1 MTEIT
6 RSGMYEKMVQDIID
20 NDELMYLLRLTNAK
34 VVCVVSDNVKVD
46 ERKCR
51 VYAEIEKI
59 PAKYESFINADA
71 MIIIYT
77 PNIASFSPDKKK
89 IVLLRELL
97 KLIIDETEGKR
108 KITIGDY
115 DIKDF
120 RCIIQRYGAN
130 WDQEATLFDEVK
142 K

>member
-6 RSGMYEKMVQDIID
+6 RSGMYEQMVQDIID
-20 NDELMYLLRLTNAK
+20 NDELLFTLRVSNAK

-77 PNIASFSPDKKK
+77 PNIASFDPKRKK
-89 IVLLRELL
+89 IVLFRELL
-97 KLIIDETEGKR
+97 KL
-108 KITIGDY
+108 
-115 DIKDF
+115 
-120 RCIIQRYGAN
+120 
-130 WDQEATLFDEVK
+130 
-142 K
+142 

>member
-1 MTEIT
+1 MTELT
-6 RSGMYEKMVQDIID
+6 RSEMYEQMVQDIID
-20 NDELMYLLRLTNAK
+20 NDELLCMLRASNAK
-34 VVCVVSDNVKVD
+34 VVCVVSDNVKLD
-46 ERKCR
+46 ESKRR

-89 IVLLRELL
+89 VVLLRELL
-97 KLIIDETEGKR
+97 KLSIDETEGKR
-108 KITIGDY
+108 KIFIGDY

-130 WDQEATLFDEVK
+130 WDYEATLFDEVEK
-142 K
+142 

>member
-6 RSGMYEKMVQDIID
+6 RSGMYEQMVQDIID
-20 NDELMYLLRLTNAK
+20 NDELLYTLRASNAK

-46 ERKCR
+46 ESKRR
-51 VYAEIEKI
+51 IYAEIEKI

-77 PNIASFSPDKKK
+77 PNIASFNPKKK
-89 IVLLRELL
+89 EIVLLRELL
-97 KLIIDETEGKR
+97 KLCIDETEGKR
-108 KITIGDY
+108 KVSIGDY

-120 RCIIQRYGAN
+120 RCIVQRYGAN
-130 WDQEATLFDEVK
+130 WDQEATLFDEVEK
-142 K
+142 

>member
-6 RSGMYEKMVQDIID
+6 RSGMYEEMVQDIID
-20 NDELMYLLRLTNAK
+20 NDELLYMLRASNAK

-46 ERKCR
+46 ESKRR

-77 PNIASFSPDKKK
+77 PNIASFSPAKKK
-89 IVLLRELL
+89 IVLFIVSNKFAPHSLCLYNALKFKLRIRI
-97 KLIIDETEGKR
+97 LIKQTCSHLRNQK
-108 KITIGDY
+108 
-115 DIKDF
+115 
-120 RCIIQRYGAN
+120 
-130 WDQEATLFDEVK
+130 
-142 K
+142 